1 MANSGSGNISVPLTA
16 ADDLMD
22 MMGKLPLP
30 IHEQFIAPTLRGP
43 VMAPAR
49 LSGSAPALAPLWPG
63 SGAAPA
69 PTITG
74 SAPAPARLGPSIF
87 PMIGPL
93 PNAVVSS
100 IAAPVNEPPA
110 PRSTGQRLKGILGTI
125 GEVAG
130 SALIPHV
137 MPFIPGT
144 TQNRELKEAEQAAQG
159 ERAEKAALSGAE
171 STKDIAQAEQAQAE
185 AEKARRPVPLTEPG
199 LHAQQEQQWLAV
211 NPGKTLAD
219 YDAMRQGKLTAA
231 EEAAKPVPKVPLIEQ
246 VMSAEQ
252 VLRDPASTPEQKQTA
267 QQTIDAGQAAVQS
280 MKPPATGVNAEI
292 FSAIQTLRDPTTTD
306 EQKAAAQHTLQS
318 GEQYEK
324 LTGGTGF
331 PRVFPVTDAQGNILG
346 YTDFQGTKGGGVT
359 SQYIPLS
366 SVPGV
371 PEPVIPPKPTA
382 AVLSQSQRAEMIQP
396 QIESLKSQVE
406 KVKDS
411 LGPLSGRWSDV
422 MVGKVGTDNPEVA
435 KLQMQLKLYTTALM
449 LAHGLRGEQYEQSL
463 GRYLGLAQS
472 ADDLLARIDGANGYL
487 QDYAASTGH
496 GAEPEGNTP
505 LPRPK
510 AGDVV
515 MGHKFLGGDPNDQ
528 KNWQAIQGK

>member
-1 MANSGSGNISVPLTA
+1 MANGTGNISIPLTA

-22 MMGKLPLP
+22 MMGKLPP
-30 IHEQFIAPTLRGP
+30 DVHEQFIAPTLRGP
-43 VMAPAR
+43 VMAPASLAMAPQNAPGR
-49 LSGSAPALAPLWPG
+49 PSLAASASIP
-63 SGAAPA
+63 S
-69 PTITG
+69 ITVP
-74 SAPAPARLGPSIF
+74 SRLGPAIL

-93 PNAVVSS
+93 PNAVASS
-100 IAAPVNEPPA
+100 IAAPVNTPRPPQTVGG
-110 PRSTGQRLKGILGTI
+110 RIKGILGTI

-144 TQNRELKEAEQAAQG
+144 IQNRELKESEQAVHG
-159 ERAEKAALSGAE
+159 EQAEKAALSGAE
-171 STKDIAQAEQAQAE
+171 VAKDIAQAEQAQAE
-185 AEKARRPVPLTEPG
+185 AEKARRPAILTEPE
-199 LHAQQEQQWLAV
+199 LAAQEKQEWLAA
-211 NPGKTLAD
+211 NPGKSLAD
-219 YDAMRQGKLTAA
+219 YDAMRQGKLSAA
-231 EEAAKPVPKVPLIEQ
+231 EEGAKPAPKAKPQEQ
-246 VMSAEQ
+246 VMSAELM
-252 VLRDPASTPEQKQTA
+252 LRDPAATPEQKQVA
-267 QQTIDAGQAAVQS
+267 QRTIDAGQAAMQS
-280 MKPPATGVNAEI
+280 MKSPATGANAEM
-292 FSAIQTLRDPTTTD
+292 FSAIQTLRDPKATD
-306 EQKAAAQHTLQS
+306 EQKAVAQRTLQS

-382 AVLSQSQRAEMIQP
+382 AILSQSQRAEMIQP
-396 QIESLKSQVE
+396 QVEALKNQVE

-435 KLQMQLKLYTTALM
+435 RLQMQLKLYTTALM

-472 ADDLLARIDGANGYL
+472 PDDLLARIDGANGYL

-496 GAEPEGNTP
+496 GVEPNGNTP

-510 AGDVV
+510 AGDIV

-528 KNWQAIQGK
+528 KNWQAVQGK